1 MSRADTAFAVVTAFW
16 AAIGILC
23 PIFVQCFMFRS
34 PNKGIVQIMLVMT
47 AACCYLFWL
56 CAFLFQLNPLLGPQ
70 LESNLIR
77 VMQAEWD
84 GIDPKHIPTN
94 PHHE

>member
-1 MSRADTAFAVVTAFW
+1 MSRAETAFAVVTSFW
-16 AAIGILC
+16 GIVGILC
-23 PIFVQCFMFRS
+23 PILVQFIMFRS

-47 AACCYLFWL
+47 AGCCYLFWL

-70 LESNLIR
+70 LETNMIR

-84 GIDPKHIPTN
+84 GMDPEHVATVK
-94 PHHE
+94 E